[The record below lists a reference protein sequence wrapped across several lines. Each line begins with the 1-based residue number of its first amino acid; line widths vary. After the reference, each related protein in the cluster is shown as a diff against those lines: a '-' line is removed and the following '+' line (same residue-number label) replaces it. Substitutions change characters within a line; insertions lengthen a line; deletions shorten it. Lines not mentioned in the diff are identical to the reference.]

1 MKMESFDL
9 SGMPSWTPQMAELP
23 DTVQEI
29 AVVVGLPNAM
39 KMVKQYGGTSLHI
52 PQGKHRLGRSRYDE
66 LAALIGGE
74 EIQRLADHFRGCD
87 AVYIPRC
94 ARILRAV
101 RDEAI
106 RREFD
111 EYTREESAN
120 RAVTKLARDHDLCER
135 RVWEI
140 LKG

>member
-1 MKMESFDL
+1 MKMETFDL
-9 SGMPSWTPQMAELP
+9 SEMQPMAMQIGELP

-29 AVVVGLPNAM
+29 AVVVGLPAAL
-39 KMVKQYGGTSLHI
+39 KMVRQYGGTSLHI
-52 PQGKHRLGRSRYDE
+52 PQGKHRLGKSRYEE
-66 LAALIGGE
+66 LAQLIGAD
-74 EIQRLADHFRGCD
+74 EIQRLAEHFRGCD
-87 AVYIPRC
+87 AIYIPRC
-94 ARILRAV
+94 AKILRAM

-106 RREFD
+106 RSEFD